1 MVKCHLYLPRLII
14 KTELQLIANI
24 LEKQRFYKLY
34 GYHQSG
40 EKTIN
45 QNEDTALINLIR
57 LPRGELVFDALSDIV
72 NSVVPSGPDDASGK
86 VIPETVNSWCEL
98 IEKGKTQ
105 QQIKQSLMLSAAEDC
120 RDGYIY
126 VFAKAKDAPNELY
139 SQVRLFKEYQ
149 VIHNIDFDRIGIYEI
164 DLAVESG
171 RDRREELLLQVGSS
185 ANTEAIDISDNAVK
199 EGDGSGLQEGGL
211 TDDEAVTK
219 RECTIEL
226 PYNYLIDDGG
236 HVRGSFEV
244 YVFFS
249 DTQLSWPRIQK
260 LGGMDPNDHRL
271 KSESLLLS

>member
-1 MVKCHLYLPRLII
+1 
-14 KTELQLIANI
+14 
-24 LEKQRFYKLY
+24 
-34 GYHQSG
+34 
-40 EKTIN
+40 
-45 QNEDTALINLIR
+45 
-57 LPRGELVFDALSDIV
+57 
-72 NSVVPSGPDDASGK
+72 
-86 VIPETVNSWCEL
+86 
-98 IEKGKTQ
+98 
-105 QQIKQSLMLSAAEDC
+105 MLSAAEDC

-219 RECTIEL
+219 ENALLNCLTI
-226 PYNYLIDDGG
+226 I
-236 HVRGSFEV
+236 
-244 YVFFS
+244 
-249 DTQLSWPRIQK
+249 
-260 LGGMDPNDHRL
+260 
-271 KSESLLLS
+271 